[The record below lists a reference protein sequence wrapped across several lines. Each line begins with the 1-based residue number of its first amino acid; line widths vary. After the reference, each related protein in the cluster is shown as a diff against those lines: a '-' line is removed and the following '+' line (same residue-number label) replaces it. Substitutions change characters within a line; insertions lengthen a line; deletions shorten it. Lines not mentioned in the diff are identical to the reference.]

1 MDKIFTQIRRRENKK
16 SQPFEMLEEEMP
28 AHDYLLKMV
37 SNLIE
42 KLALVIVGRVK
53 CFSKLNIHCKHFRV
67 KSQSKI
73 LPQVH
78 KLTT

>member
-42 KLALVIVGRVK
+42 KLALVIEGRVK
-53 CFSKLNIHCKHFRV
+53 CFSKLISILNI
-67 KSQSKI
+67 
-73 LPQVH
+73 LE
-78 KLTT
+78 